1 MWVSFALLAAI
12 QRHKPATR
20 ITAGLL
26 LALLML
32 LFDEDVNGNS
42 SMISWR
48 CQPDGRWAETMLDR
62 CGASLPAQ
70 DSIVLASRC
79 HATVLRYQR

>member
-42 SMISWR
+42 SMITWR
-48 CQPDGRWAETMLDR
+48 CQPDGR
-62 CGASLPAQ
+62 
-70 DSIVLASRC
+70 
-79 HATVLRYQR
+79 